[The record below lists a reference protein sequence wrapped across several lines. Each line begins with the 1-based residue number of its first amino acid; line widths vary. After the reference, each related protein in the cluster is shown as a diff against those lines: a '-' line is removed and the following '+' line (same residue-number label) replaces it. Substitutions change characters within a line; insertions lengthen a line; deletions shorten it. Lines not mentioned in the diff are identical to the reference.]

1 MDITPYCMLR
11 KGHDNIAIDGFVL
24 PIKMPP
30 RRRLRR
36 DVDEDYGDLALRL
49 GIISSLWSL

>member
-1 MDITPYCMLR
+1 MAITPYCMLR
-11 KGHDNIAIDGFVL
+11 KGRDNIAIDGFVL

-36 DVDEDYGDLALRL
+36 EVDEDYGDLALRL